1 MIFQIIL
8 KIFVFIR
15 NTKQMGKKIKITEE
29 QLKRLIVLK
38 EGWGSYDTISGYED
52 ELETAVKKLKKVTP
66 DMYKNLSD
74 EENMRVSKVLRP
86 YEDNV
91 YDYIMH
97 WVESGDVDASDVAQ
111 LAHENEEEFG
121 TEPQFV
127 IFAIDDFCKVFGIND
142 YDVEDQDEESELDND
157 GEMPTPPS
165 EEETMNNQIY
175 ESIRNNFKRF
185 L

>member
-1 MIFQIIL
+1 M
-8 KIFVFIR
+8 R
-15 NTKQMGKKIKITEE
+15 KKLKITEE

-38 EGWGSYDTISGYED
+38 EGWGSYDTISGWED

-66 DMYKNLSD
+66 DMYRNLSD
-74 EENMRVSKVLRP
+74 EENIKVSEVLRP
-86 YEDNV
+86 YEENV

-97 WVESGDVDASDVAQ
+97 WVESGDVASDDVAQ
-111 LAHENEEEFG
+111 LAYDNEEEFG

-127 IFAIDDFCKVFGIND
+127 IFAIDDFCEVFGIND
-142 YDVEDQDEESELDND
+142 YDVEDETEDSDYVDQDEESELDND
-157 GEMPTPPS
+157 GETPTPPS
-165 EEETMNNQIY
+165 EEETKNNQIY